1 MTTDT
6 KIYVGNPNEWVEVP
20 WTSFTWIDSS
30 GIINDTLDFATQGNI
45 ILPEPAYTRLV
56 INDGTALI
64 DQQFSIRSL
73 KEKELYK
80 YNEYQFIANRVVN
93 TGNALAIIRLTLQA
107 QLQVLIPASYTISS
121 AVTPLERYSLP
132 IQIARLA
139 GESVNAPGSTPLSQ
153 AMFDYLILQITEA
166 QLTWSQFREI
176 LEDSGWEVYFDSTL
190 SNLFNIT
197 IPRLFDPFEWQEGG
211 YSNIKELPYLNK
223 EKRISD
229 YSRREGPWD
238 TFYGTSS
245 VEITNSNGNI
255 SKLAGNNA
263 PAGYTTDRVHDT
275 RFVKIFDQAFNG
287 WSLREIAI
295 SKELAIKRA
304 RTLQYE
310 LNILPDLT
318 VQPREV
324 YQVDSRQAR
333 IETIT
338 RSIVGGNYTTKVK
351 LWDLKGN

>member
-1 MTTDT
+1 M
-6 KIYVGNPNEWVEVP
+6 
-20 WTSFTWIDSS
+20 SQ
-30 GIINDTLDFATQGNI
+30 LQ
-45 ILPEPAYTRLV
+45 
-56 INDGTALI
+56 LI
-64 DQQFSIRSL
+64 TNLSIRSL
-73 KEKELYK
+73 KEKELHK

-93 TGNALAIIRLTLQA
+93 TGNALAVIRFTLQA
-107 QLQVLIPASYTISS
+107 QLQILIPSSYTIGSIV
-121 AVTPLERYSLP
+121 APIERYSLP

-139 GESVNAPGSTPLSQ
+139 GEAVNAPGSTLLSQ

-176 LEDSGWEVYFDSTL
+176 LEDSGWEVYFDSAL

-197 IPRLFDPFEWQEGG
+197 IPRLFDPFEWQENG
-211 YSNIKELPYLNK
+211 YSNIKSLPYLDK

-245 VEITNSNGNI
+245 VELTNSNGNI
-255 SKLAGNNA
+255 SKSTGSNA
-263 PAGYTTDRVHDT
+263 PAGYTVDRIHDT

-287 WSLREIAI
+287 WALREIAI
-295 SKELAIKRA
+295 RKELAIKRA

-310 LNILPDLT
+310 LTTLPDLT
-318 VQPREV
+318 LRPREV
-324 YQVDSRQAR
+324 YQVDDRQAR

-338 RSIVGGNYTTKVK
+338 RSISEGNYTTKVK